1 MSRTPGGGLLARQNA
16 SGRAD
21 SSSLPDRDSDTS
33 QYKKYTPGVSSD
45 TSTSQRPKRLKASSD
60 TSVPAGKEAIPPTPP
75 GRRGRQATVL
85 AGNSAGAFGA
95 YEAELLRPSGPL
107 DDDTTRVY
115 ASRVRQYLAWLAS
128 AGADGDPLGEP
139 AARDWA
145 VRDYRT
151 HMLTVAHR
159 KPATV
164 NAHLTAIDDFYR
176 RRGLGAASAKREEL
190 PNAAPRA
197 LSKKAQVRW
206 LRAAEQASPRDRAIA
221 LTGFYAG
228 LRIGEI
234 VALDKGDLRTSA
246 RKGHL
251 VVRYG
256 KGGHYREVP
265 LHPILHK
272 ALDAWLTTRKDQPGA
287 DGPAVFLNR
296 RGHRLSTRGAYNV
309 LTTIADS
316 AGIDVGRDAEFTP
329 HVLRH
334 TAGTTMTRAGTDI
347 ILVAEILGHSVE
359 SARRYSLPTE
369 QDRQTAIERLTVD
382 E

>member
-1 MSRTPGGGLLARQNA
+1 VA
-16 SGRAD
+16 
-21 SSSLPDRDSDTS
+21 
-33 QYKKYTPGVSSD
+33 SD
-45 TSTSQRPKRLKASSD
+45 TSTRRRSQKPKSASD
-60 TSVPAGKEAIPPTPP
+60 TSTAAVR
-75 GRRGRQATVL
+75 RRGAQPTTLASKPSKVL
-85 AGNSAGAFGA
+85 DA
-95 YEAELLRPSGPL
+95 YVAELARPGGPL
-107 DDDTTRVY
+107 DADTVRVY
-115 ASRVRQYLAWLAS
+115 ASRVRQYLAWLAD
-128 AGADGDPLGEP
+128 ADVDGDPLNQA

-151 HMLTVAHR
+151 HLLTVARR

-176 RRGLGAASAKREEL
+176 RRGLAPAAAKREDF

-197 LSKKAQVRW
+197 LSKKAQFRW
-206 LRAAEQASPRDRAIA
+206 LRAAGQASPRDQAIA
-221 LTGFYAG
+221 LAGFYAG
-228 LRIGEI
+228 LRIAEI
-234 VALDKGDLRTSA
+234 VALDLDDIRTSA

-265 LHPILHK
+265 LHPVLHK
-272 ALDAWLTTRKDQPGA
+272 ALDAWLTVRKNQPGA
-287 DGPAVFLNR
+287 ATPPVFLNR
-296 RGHRLSTRGAYNV
+296 RGGRLSTRGAYNA
-309 LTTIADS
+309 LATIAEA

-359 SARRYSLPTE
+359 TARRYALPTHE
-369 QDRQTAIERLTVD
+369 DRHAAIGHLTTD

>member
-1 MSRTPGGGLLARQNA
+1 MA
-16 SGRAD
+16 
-21 SSSLPDRDSDTS
+21 
-33 QYKKYTPGVSSD
+33 SD
-45 TSTSQRPKRLKASSD
+45 TSTWRRRQRQRTASD
-60 TSVPAGKEAIPPTPP
+60 TSAPDRRPGAQPTILAPETTQVLDAYVTDLSRP
-75 GRRGRQATVL
+75 G
-85 AGNSAGAFGA
+85 
-95 YEAELLRPSGPL
+95 GPL
-107 DDDTTRVY
+107 DADTIRVY
-115 ASRVRQYLAWLAS
+115 ASRVRQYLAWLE
-128 AGADGDPLGEP
+128 GADLDGDPLTET

-151 HMLTVAHR
+151 HLLTVARR

-164 NAHLTAIDDFYR
+164 NAHLTAVDDFYR
-176 RRGLGAASAKREEL
+176 RRGLGPAAAKREDL

-221 LTGFYAG
+221 FAGFYAG
-228 LRIGEI
+228 LRIAEI
-234 VALDKGDLRTSA
+234 VALDMDDLRTSA

-251 VVRYG
+251 IVRYG

-265 LHPILHK
+265 LHPTLHK
-272 ALDAWLTTRKDQPGA
+272 ALDVWLAVRKDQPGA
-287 DGPAVFLNR
+287 ASPAVFLNR
-296 RGHRLSTRGAYNV
+296 RADRLSTRAAYNALV
-309 LTTIADS
+309 AIAEA

-359 SARRYSLPTE
+359 TARRYALPTRE
-369 QDRQTAIERLTVD
+369 DRHAAIARLTTD
-382 E
+382 D